1 MQTFSLAHTFIIDA
15 QISNLIL
22 STAKFILKIFIF
34 SIMCSILNFNY
45 SSPFKA
51 SLFTIR
57 ISHLNA
63 LIGSNGFFMVHL
75 FVAIS
80 INSYI
85 HKLIQNQRQFQI
97 DWQNI
102 QSNFRIN
109 NSTVFVYNI
118 FYRNPTNVR
127 AFFRCCLIVYV
138 FRSINGTLMMSD
150 TKYIYLMCTTVANT
164 ETLHILRFY

>member
-1 MQTFSLAHTFIIDA
+1 MVNSSNAAIQPFSHCTNQMTSKKYKHFMQTFSLAHTFIIDA

-85 HKLIQNQRQFQI
+85 HKLI
-97 DWQNI
+97 
-102 QSNFRIN
+102 
-109 NSTVFVYNI
+109 
-118 FYRNPTNVR
+118 
-127 AFFRCCLIVYV
+127 
-138 FRSINGTLMMSD
+138 
-150 TKYIYLMCTTVANT
+150 
-164 ETLHILRFY
+164 